1 MSKNAAIM
9 LITSL
14 GRVLM
19 VKETRSNKWMPP
31 GGQVEKGEST
41 VAAAYR
47 EFREETGFEIV
58 SKFITAEKSYIIR
71 HKSRDETEIFVIH
84 TSQRFP
90 RYTKTRVLNRET
102 CDLHYF
108 KVAEFKKLVAFR
120 SPIFKRYVINSAAQL
135 IAAGAL

>member
-1 MSKNAAIM
+1 MINIDQE
-9 LITSL
+9 I
-14 GRVLM
+14 VLLYDNGL
-19 VKETRSNKWMPP
+19 KLD
-31 GGQVEKGEST
+31 QIH
-41 VAAAYR
+41 
-47 EFREETGFEIV
+47 EETGFEIV

-71 HKSRDETEIFVIH
+71 HKSRDETEKFVIH

-120 SPIFKRYVINSAAQL
+120 SPIFKRYVINSAAQSKVL
-135 IAAGAL
+135 TSRVIHENTNCHAITAS